1 MMLFLVCANSFG
13 YAQNNEDSIVKPPNV
28 DQMIEGWGAE
38 LDQITSAI
46 KRVSITKEELIAFR
60 ERVTNISDAAIQ
72 FSQELEPEVQNLSVR
87 LKKLTEAENGVLV
100 SDVTLPPAQDTDNA
114 VEQEKSES
122 SPANEEPAENVV
134 PSEVA
139 KSDDNKEPQSD
150 AEKALIKDIAELG
163 GQVTKFNAQLGRAQ
177 VIVLRS
183 DELIQ
188 EITELRRTKFTDR
201 LLERFKPLISP
212 SLWVS
217 SVKEIIPFA
226 SGVIAIWTSGS
237 NRVLSEAPTLFFAAL
252 LGGIALAVL
261 LLKFFRPLRL
271 SSPTSM
277 NDDADHSHAFYE
289 RRGFNALQQVLR
301 NVILFSLVPA
311 LVLLVLNQVGVLAP
325 RLSELLWAVLETLI
339 YYAVARGLSQA
350 ILAPK
355 LPAYRLV
362 SISDEMAQYIHRIT
376 IICLTIALVGFLVVD
391 FARTLVASLDFIG
404 FVYGLMSVS
413 FAGVALVGYFYR
425 PKEIDAPEQHFT
437 DILIIRI
444 LGVFVFAGFLIALV
458 APFFGFPYLAAF
470 WVGQVIVAG
479 IISAILY
486 ICFALIDS
494 CLGTEVATSVD
505 GGVPIIRTSNAKKQ
519 RYAQMMMLLSGGGKI
534 LLTLLGLS
542 FFAVSW
548 GFDTTGIWD
557 DLLNLFREI
566 KIGEFTIS
574 PAIIV
579 TSVIVL
585 VIGILVTRSFQS
597 WLSTRFL
604 PTTRLDIGLRNSI
617 VTGMGYLGFI
627 GSVMIAFSQAGLD
640 LSNLAIVAGA
650 LSLGI
655 GFGLQSIVSNFV
667 SGIIL
672 LAERPI
678 KAGDWITVGGEEGTV
693 RKINVRSTEIETF
706 DRATVIVPNAD
717 FISGSVKNMMYGN
730 KIGRIIINVGVG
742 YDSDPD
748 EVRDYLLDVAKAHP
762 QILTYP
768 ETQVVFMDF
777 GASSLDFQLRGFIA
791 DCGNSLS
798 VRSDLRF
805 AIFAKLKEVGIE
817 IPFPQRD
824 LHIKATQGDVMEHVA
839 SEVEPAT
846 KTQHKNRR
854 ASAEIGSDEGDE

>member
-1 MMLFLVCANSFG
+1 M
-13 YAQNNEDSIVKPPNV
+13 KPPNV
-28 DQMIEGWGAE
+28 DQRIEGWAAE
-38 LDQITSAI
+38 LDQIMSAI
-46 KRVSITKEELIAFR
+46 KRGSITKEELVAFR
-60 ERVTNISDAAIQ
+60 ERVTNIRDASIQ

-87 LKKLTEAENGVLV
+87 LKKLTEAENGILV
-100 SDVTLPPAQDTDNA
+100 SDTTPPPAEDTENA
-114 VEQEKSES
+114 VEPGKSEL
-122 SPANEEPAENVV
+122 SPDNEERAENAT
-134 PSEVA
+134 PLVA
-139 KSDDNKEPQSD
+139 PKSDDRKKPQSD

-163 GQVTKFNAQLGRAQ
+163 GQVTTLNAQLGRAQ

-183 DELIQ
+183 DELIE

-201 LLERFKPLISP
+201 LLERFKSLILP
-212 SLWVS
+212 SLWIS
-217 SVKEIIPFA
+217 SAKEIVPFT
-226 SGVIAIWTSGS
+226 SGVIAILTSGG
-237 NRVLSEAPTLFFAAL
+237 NRVLSEAPTAFFSAL

-271 SSPTSM
+271 LSPTSM
-277 NDDADHSHAFYE
+277 NDDEDRSHAFYE

-311 LVLLVLNQVGVLAP
+311 LVLVVLNQVGVLSP
-325 RLSELLWAVLETLI
+325 SLSELLWAVLETLI

-355 LPAYRLV
+355 FPAYRLV

-404 FVYGLMSVS
+404 FVYGIMSVS
-413 FAGVALVGYFYR
+413 FAGVALGGYFYR
-425 PKEIDAPEQHFT
+425 PKEVDMPEQHFT
-437 DILIIRI
+437 DILIIRF
-444 LGVFVFAGFLIALV
+444 LGVFVFAGFLIALL
-458 APFFGFPYLAAF
+458 APFLGYTYLAAF
-470 WVGQVIVAG
+470 SVGQVIIAG
-479 IISAILY
+479 IIAAILY

-494 CLGTEVATSVD
+494 CLGTQTPTPDD
-505 GGVPIIRTSNAKKQ
+505 GGVPIIHTSNVKEQ
-519 RYAQMMMLLSGGGKI
+519 RYTQMMMLLSGVGKI

-542 FFAVSW
+542 FFAASW

-566 KIGEFTIS
+566 KIGEFSIS

-585 VIGILVTRSFQS
+585 VIGILITRSFQS

-678 KAGDWITVGGEEGTV
+678 KAGDWIMVGGEEGTV

-742 YDSDPD
+742 YDSDAN
-748 EVRDYLLDVAKAHP
+748 EVREHLLEVAKAHP
-762 QILTYP
+762 LLLTYP
-768 ETQVVFMDF
+768 EAQVVFMDF

-805 AIFAKLKEVGIE
+805 AIFTKLKEVGIE

-824 LHIKATQGDVMEHVA
+824 LHIKTTQGDVMQYVA
-839 SEVEPAT
+839 SDAEPT
-846 KTQHKNRR
+846 TQIQRKDQRM
-854 ASAEIGSDEGDE
+854 SAEIENDAGDD